1 MKVKTA
7 VVIMTVL
14 TASHAM
20 GEIVQEAVEYP
31 HGDVICEGQ
40 LVYDNALSLPRPG
53 IVIYHQWGGPSDYEI
68 TRARMLAEQGYV
80 AFVADLYGK
89 GVRPETA
96 AERGATAGKYRG
108 DRPLLRE
115 RAKAALDAFRA
126 RPEVDSAKI
135 AAIGYCF
142 GGMAALELA
151 RSGASITG
159 AVSIH
164 GTLKSPAPEDAK
176 NITAKIL
183 VQHGSVDPYVP
194 DDEVAAFKKEMEDA
208 GVDYTFIAY
217 DNAVHAFTDWN
228 VGEDASTGAAYNADA
243 DKKSWEDLL
252 AFLKGLFN

>member
-115 RAKAALDAFRA
+115 RAKAALDALQA

-142 GGMAALELA
+142 GGMSALELA
-151 RSGASITG
+151 RSGGSLNAV
-159 AVSIH
+159 VSIH
-164 GTLKSPAPEDAK
+164 GNLNSPTPGDAQ
-176 NITAKIL
+176 NITAKVL
-183 VQHGSVDPYVP
+183 VQHGAEDPFVP
-194 DDEVAAFKKEMEDA
+194 KEEVVSFKKAMDDA
-208 GVDYTFIAY
+208 GVDYAFMAY
-217 DNAVHAFTDWN
+217 ENAVHAFTDWN
-228 VGEDASTGAAYNADA
+228 AGEDASTGAAYNADA

-252 AFLKGLFN
+252 AFLSDVLE